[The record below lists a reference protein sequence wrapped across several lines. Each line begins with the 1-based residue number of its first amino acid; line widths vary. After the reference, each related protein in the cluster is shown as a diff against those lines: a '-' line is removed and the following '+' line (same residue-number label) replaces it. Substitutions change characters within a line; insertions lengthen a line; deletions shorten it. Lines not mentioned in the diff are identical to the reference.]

1 MYAVSSLAHNFKC
14 RTPHGVREL
23 KSFLYNLP
31 IYFSCRTPHG
41 VRELKFEPEGVRFN
55 ERSCR
60 TPHGVR
66 ELKYYGEGAN
76 FPETVSHP
84 AWGA

>member
-1 MYAVSSLAHNFKC
+1 MSIL
-14 RTPHGVREL
+14 R
-23 KSFLYNLP
+23 
-31 IYFSCRTPHG
+31 RTPHG